1 MKNFF
6 LGLKKDMLFSILL
19 FLSLVYIIIP
29 FIFDKISDNVPYEIN
44 FFSFAPYT
52 LILIVLYGI
61 FNREKLA
68 KYELKLP
75 FKIRFLYAFSALISF
90 YLFFVIKYNS
100 SFNFTKLMI
109 LSGVFYLLGI
119 IFIALAIFGIKL
131 FKQTYSSLL
140 VFSTITLIFY
150 TITNVLWL
158 FWDVLAVRVAKLV
171 YFILNLFSDS
181 VILELTGKDPILGLN
196 NFEVIIGPPCS
207 GIDSLS
213 MYLGLFLLLGVYEF
227 DKLNWKRT
235 GIVFIIGLIGTYLLN
250 IFRVALLIAIG
261 TKYPDFALGMFHSQA
276 GWVFFS
282 LFLLALLY
290 FGYHWMKKK

>member
-1 MKNFF
+1 MKKTY
-6 LGLKKDMLFSILL
+6 LGLKKEMFLGVVLFI
-19 FLSLVYIIIP
+19 SLVYLVIP
-29 FIFDKISDNVPYEIN
+29 FIFDKISNSVPYEIN

-119 IFIALAIFGIKL
+119 IFIAFSIFGIDL
-131 FKQTYSSLL
+131 FRKTFSSIII
-140 VFSTITLIFY
+140 FSSVTAIFY
-150 TITNVLWL
+150 TITHLLWQ
-158 FWDVLAVRVAKLV
+158 FWDILAVYVAKLV
-171 YFILNLFSDS
+171 YFILTLFSDS
-181 VILELTGKDPILGLN
+181 AVINLSNKDPILGLN
-196 NFEVIIGPPCS
+196 NFEVIIGSPCS

-213 MYLGLFLLLGVYEF
+213 MYLGLFLLLFVYEM
-227 DKLNWKRT
+227 DKLNLKRT
-235 GIVFIIGLIGTYLLN
+235 GIVFIIGLIGTYFLN
-250 IFRVALLIAIG
+250 IFRVASLILIG

-276 GWVFFS
+276 GWIFFS
-282 LFLLALLY
+282 FFLLVLLY
-290 FGYHWMKKK
+290 FGYHWMKKR